1 MGCKNTCDLCKNLVL
16 STAVTYTA
24 PNLVVTV
31 PSDRTYGNCCKV
43 CIVFA
48 QAIPAATTVDAPVV
62 IRIGTGTQL
71 YPLVNCNGIPVT
83 ARQVRTRRKYCTRVV
98 TNATS
103 GIFRLFTNLC
113 DSRANV
119 LGALTGTAPAA
130 PAVPEEPTD

>member
-1 MGCKNTCDLCKNLVL
+1 MGCKSVCDVCRNFVP
-16 STAVTYTA
+16 SAAVTFTA
-24 PNLVVTV
+24 PNLVITV
-31 PSDRTYGNCCKV
+31 PSDRTYGNGCKE
-43 CIVFA
+43 CILIA
-48 QAIPAATTVDAPVV
+48 QPIPAATTVDAPVV
-62 IRIGTGTQL
+62 IKIGTGTQL

-83 ARQVRTRRKYCTRVV
+83 ARQVRYRRKYCTRVV

-130 PAVPEEPTD
+130 PTTPTA

>member
-1 MGCKNTCDLCKNLVL
+1 MGCKNVCDLCRNFVP

-31 PSDRTYGNCCKV
+31 PSDRTYGNGCKE
-43 CIVFA
+43 CILIA
-48 QAIPAATTVDAPVV
+48 QVIPAETTVDAPVV
-62 IRIGTGTQL
+62 IQIGTGTQL

-83 ARQVRTRRKYCTRVV
+83 ARQIRYRRKYCTRVV
-98 TNATS
+98 TNTTS

-130 PAVPEEPTD
+130 PAAPSA